1 MKGKYKVLWNY
12 YTEGYKF
19 YAPDY
24 DSVEE
29 AVKGALESGYSTP
42 FEIVKLIDWKATEIS
57 K

>member
-19 YAPDY
+19 YDPDF

-29 AVKGALESGYSTP
+29 AVVGAIESGYNTS
-42 FEIVKLIDWKATEIS
+42 FEIVKVIDWKAKEV
-57 K
+57 